1 MIRYIVRKEDCND
14 LNKRLPNAR
23 AFVDYEHWY
32 ISLERGYGVKPD
44 VKSWHNELNK
54 MFNLQ
59 ELVFFADFSNVGLRA
74 ELDKLR
80 NETKM
85 IIDTQNPSAYY
96 KKDFTDFI
104 MLDYIYQSAMTEKK
118 TDVFVIFTGDGHFS
132 SVVRF
137 LTGKC
142 KKKVFI
148 YGVTNAVS
156 SQLKSAATY
165 TREVPTDTDVYR
177 EYYRMIIDQMN
188 YLYVHRELTDS
199 ATEQKI
205 TADAARKNYIEP
217 KLLTGAFRK
226 LVDDGYIYLAPA
238 EAGNKKTYKAN
249 WELLK
254 RDNLWQT

>member
-1 MIRYIVRKEDCND
+1 MK
-14 LNKRLPNAR
+14 KRLPNAR
-23 AFVDYEHWY
+23 AFVDFEHWY
-32 ISLERGYGVKPD
+32 ISLYRLYGTKPD

-54 MFNLQ
+54 QYDLQ
-59 ELVFFADFSNVGLRA
+59 ELVFFADFSNVSLRA

-118 TDVFVIFTGDGHFS
+118 TDVFIIFTGDGHFS

-142 KKKVFI
+142 RKKVVI
-148 YGVTNAVS
+148 YGVTNALS
-156 SQLKSAATY
+156 SQLKSAATV
-165 TREVPTDTDVYR
+165 TREVPTDTEIYK
-177 EYYRMIIDQMN
+177 EYYKMIIDQMN
-188 YLYVHRELTDS
+188 YLYVHRELADS

-205 TADAARKNYIEP
+205 LAEAARKNYIDP
-217 KLLTGAFRK
+217 KHLSGAFRK
-226 LVDDGYIYLAPA
+226 LADDGYIYAAPG
-238 EAGNKKTYKAN
+238 EPKSKVRLYKAN

-254 RDNLWQT
+254 RDGLWQS

>member
-1 MIRYIVRKEDCND
+1 M
-14 LNKRLPNAR
+14 NKRLPNAR

-44 VKSWHNELNK
+44 VKSWHNELKRMYNV
-54 MFNLQ
+54 Q
-59 ELVFFADFSNVGLRA
+59 ELVFFADFSNIGMRA

-104 MLDYIYQSAMTEKK
+104 MLDYIYQCAMTEKK

-142 KKKVFI
+142 GKKVVI
-148 YGVTNAVS
+148 YGVTNALS
-156 SQLKSAATY
+156 SQLKSAATL

-177 EYYRMIIDQMN
+177 DYYRMIIDQMN
-188 YLYVHRELTDS
+188 YLYVHRELADA

-205 TADAARKNYIEP
+205 LSEAARKNYMDP
-217 KLLTGAFRK
+217 KMLTGAFRK
-226 LVDDGYIYLAPA
+226 LTDGGYIYPAPS
-238 EAGNKKTYKAN
+238 EAGTKSRTYRAN
-249 WELLK
+249 WELMK
-254 RDNLWQT
+254 RDSLWQS